1 VFGISKKTML
11 QLVREFWIPFLV
23 SVAWTTYSVW
33 GPEVTVK
40 NIISNFGSSFFLASW
55 LTGQIFRVRKQAGV
69 EASFG
74 SVEQRLNHL
83 VGELEAKTQS
93 MISYITGGDSYL
105 YFFPVSFGG
114 TKILWIAM
122 HKGDYSLPQVKI
134 TITDVEMLK
143 GSFKPQGEAQFSKK
157 HELGDFHRGTTQ
169 RVGESEVGSRER
181 FSFRIATFSRNGTF
195 VQETRFV
202 RLNGALHYASRVK
215 GPSGPVHEEI
225 QRDYPLNSEGRVDW
239 DEPHVASANQAIPYP
254 EAGSTHA

>member
-1 VFGISKKTML
+1 ML

-23 SVAWTTYSVW
+23 SVAWTTFAVW
-33 GPEVTVK
+33 GPDVTVQ

-105 YFFPVSFGG
+105 SFFPVSFGG
-114 TKILWIAM
+114 TKILWIAI
-122 HKGDYSLPQVKI
+122 HKGNYSLPQVKV
-134 TITDVEMLK
+134 TITDVEILK
-143 GSFKPQGEAQFSKK
+143 GKFKPQGDERFVKK
-157 HELGDFHRGTTQ
+157 HELGDFHRGTNQ
-169 RVGESEVGSRER
+169 RVGDSEVGTRER

-195 VQETRFV
+195 VQEIRFV
-202 RLNGALHYASRVK
+202 RLNGGLHYASRIT
-215 GPSGPVHEEI
+215 GPLGPVHEEI

-239 DEPHVASANQAIPYP
+239 DEPHVASACQSISST
-254 EAGSTHA
+254 EAGPIHV